1 MLRTGGDMELL
12 LIQKLEELGLMF
24 GYPDEAPDRTP
35 LEVDTDTLYSN
46 ILQSLTDAGA
56 TEETFDEVFDA
67 DADEYAAQV
76 DALISANSVEG

>member
-1 MLRTGGDMELL
+1 MELL

-46 ILQSLTDAGA
+46 ILQSIRRRDAEAAEWHVPQHRPRARQHPGTREQPVVGA
-56 TEETFDEVFDA
+56 R
-67 DADEYAAQV
+67 
-76 DALISANSVEG
+76 